1 MRNRRGPTVNVQ
13 RRGPGL
19 IGTMARTAVVAGTAT
34 ATVGA
39 TKKMMGGGQQAAAQQ
54 AAAQQAAAEQAA
66 AEQQMAEMQAQQAAF
81 ESQQAAQ
88 VAPAADSLDAQLV
101 QIQKLAVLKEQGLL
115 TEEEFTAKKAQILG
129 I

>member
-39 TKKMMGGGQQAAAQQ
+39 TKKMMGGGQQQAAAQQ
-54 AAAQQAAAEQAA
+54 AAAQQAM
-66 AEQQMAEMQAQQAAF
+66 AEQQMAEMQAQQAAL
-81 ESQQAAQ
+81 EAEQ
-88 VAPAADSLDAQLV
+88 VAQSAPPADSLDAQLV

-115 TEEEFTAKKAQILG
+115 TDEEFTAKKAQILG

>member
-39 TKKMMGGGQQAAAQQ
+39 TKKMMGGGQQQ

-81 ESQQAAQ
+81 EAQPAAQ
-88 VAPAADSLDAQLV
+88 VVPAADSLDAQLV